1 MSEVTIKDI
10 ARLCGVGVSTVSR
23 AINDHPDINPTT
35 KKHKEEDAILSA
47 ARQKALENETKII
60 DQAKAEAANIIERA
74 NHQAELE
81 MKKAQDEI
89 KKEII
94 TVASMVAGKAVS
106 EKLDIEIQD
115 SLIDDTLK
123 EIGEKTW
130 QS

>member
-1 MSEVTIKDI
+1 MAPPAK
-10 ARLCGVGVSTVSR
+10 RRSTMR
-23 AINDHPDINPTT
+23 QII
-35 KKHKEEDAILSA
+35 ED
-47 ARQKALENETKII
+47 
-60 DQAKAEAANIIERA
+60 AKAEAANIIARA
-74 NHQAELE
+74 NKQAELE

-94 TVASMVAGKAVS
+94 SVAALVAEKVVS
-106 EKLDIEIQD
+106 DKIDIEIQD